1 MNDQV
6 ELFPVILS
14 GGVGARLWPLSQKD
28 HPKPFLPLPDGQTC
42 LQKTYHRARN
52 LAHVRRIL
60 TLTHRDLYALSLE
73 EYRAAQ
79 EADQEQE
86 SCELKNAATPNPNPT
101 PIDHHFILEPVGRNT
116 AAALLLAAFYYL
128 DHVGAG
134 AVLLALPADH
144 VIEDKGEFAQAV
156 SKAQTMAQTG
166 RVAILG
172 IHPHHADTGFGYI
185 EYEGEE
191 VKRFVEK
198 PSQDVAN
205 DYVAC
210 GRYVWNAGIICARA
224 DVIIAEFES
233 HAPYLVGPVRAAY
246 LRAQKHQEKYQETQQ
261 NTYQKAQKNNH
272 DIIKIAAADFA
283 QIPSI
288 SIDYAILEKSQK
300 LSVVVAHMGWRD
312 IGSWNA
318 MAELTPADD
327 CGNRVVGD
335 VLVHHTSNCYIH
347 GQEKTVVVLGLRDMI
362 IVDTPD
368 ALLIAHK
375 DFAQHLRDVVDH
387 AAGSVAAVQDTDD
400 HQDLMDGS

>member
-79 EADQEQE
+79 EADQDADREVGYT
-86 SCELKNAATPNPNPT
+86 LKPNST
-101 PIDHHFILEPVGRNT
+101 PIDHCFILEPVGRNT

-128 DHVGAG
+128 DHVGVG

-156 SKAQTMAQTG
+156 SKAQTLAQTG

-172 IHPHHADTGFGYI
+172 VHPHHADTGFGYI
-185 EYEGEE
+185 EYEGEQ

-198 PSQDVAN
+198 PSQEVAN

-246 LRAQKHQEKYQETQQ
+246 LRAQKHQEAQQELQQ
-261 NTYQKAQKNNH
+261 NTDQKALQNNP
-272 DIIKIAAADFA
+272 DIIKIAAVDFA

-335 VLVHHTSNCYIH
+335 VMVHHTSNCYIH
-347 GQEKTVVVLGLRDMI
+347 GQEKMVAVLGLKDMI

-375 DFAQHLRDVVDH
+375 DFAQHLRHVVDH
-387 AAGSVAAVQDTDD
+387 AAGSVAAVRDTDD

>member
-79 EADQEQE
+79 EADQDADREVDHT
-86 SCELKNAATPNPNPT
+86 LKPNST
-101 PIDHHFILEPVGRNT
+101 PIDHCFILEPVGRNT

-156 SKAQTMAQTG
+156 SKAQTLAQTG

-172 IHPHHADTGFGYI
+172 VHPHHADTGFGYI
-185 EYEGEE
+185 EYEGEQ

-198 PSQDVAN
+198 PSQEVAN

-246 LRAQKHQEKYQETQQ
+246 LRAQKHQEAQQELQQ
-261 NTYQKAQKNNH
+261 NTDQKALQNDP

-335 VLVHHTSNCYIH
+335 VMVHHTSNCYIH
-347 GQEKTVVVLGLRDMI
+347 GQEKMVAVLGLKDMI

-375 DFAQHLRDVVDH
+375 DFAQHLRHVVDH
-387 AAGSVAAVQDTDD
+387 AAGSVAAVRDADD